1 MLFPKTL
8 ISVIAALAITS
19 TSVSASPITHPDSP
33 SGLDKRA
40 FGGYNDW
47 SCKPSPSYPYPI
59 VMTHGLGGNSG
70 EWVYMATRFAA
81 KGYCAFTLDY
91 GHLDSVPFLNGLDDL
106 RTSANQLAAFVDKV
120 LNATGASKVDIL
132 GHSEGST
139 LPRVYFKYNNGGA
152 KTRKFAGIGSNSYGT
167 TLASLTTLMESLGL
181 HNEVEGVLNPL
192 CKACFQLIVG
202 APFLEEL
209 NTPNDTVPGVQ
220 YLMIVSKYDPLVTP
234 YQNGWLKDNNPNVK
248 NQLVQDWCAADLVGH
263 IAQATDVTII
273 FNGIHNFFSDNGK
286 TASCLSVVT

>member
-1 MLFPKTL
+1 MIFRKTL
-8 ISVIAALAITS
+8 ISAAAAALTIAS
-19 TSVSASPITHPDSP
+19 TSVSASPIAHPDS
-33 SGLDKRA
+33 SFGLDKRA

-47 SCKPSPSYPYPI
+47 NCKPSSSYPYPI

-81 KGYCAFTLDY
+81 KGYCTFALDY
-91 GHLDSVPFLNGLDDL
+91 GHLNEVPFLNGLDDL
-106 RTSANQLAAFVDKV
+106 RTSANQLSDFVDKV
-120 LNATGASKVDIL
+120 LIATGAPKVDIL

-139 LPRVYFKYNNGGA
+139 LPRVYFKYNNGDA
-152 KTRKFAGIGSNSYGT
+152 KTRKFAGIDSNSYGT
-167 TLASLTTLMESLGL
+167 TLSSLTTLMESLGL
-181 HNEVEGVLNPL
+181 HDVVEGVLNPV

-220 YLMIVSKYDPLVTP
+220 YLMIASKYDPLVTP
-234 YQNGWLKDNNPNVK
+234 YQSGWLKDNNPNVK
-248 NQLVQDWCAADLVGH
+248 NQLVQDWCALDFVGH
-263 IAQATDVTII
+263 IAQATDAVI
-273 FNGIHNFFSDNGK
+273 FNGVHNFFSDNGK

>member
-1 MLFPKTL
+1 MLFHKTL
-8 ISVIAALAITS
+8 ISAVAALAIAS
-19 TSVSASPITHPDSP
+19 ASVSASPVAHPASL
-33 SGLDKRA
+33 SNLDKRA

-47 SCKPSPSYPYPI
+47 NCKPSSSYPYPI
-59 VMTHGLGGNSG
+59 VMIHGLGGNSV

-91 GHLDSVPFLNGLDDL
+91 GHLEEVPFLNGLDDL
-106 RTSANQLAAFVDKV
+106 RISANQLSEFVDKV
-120 LNATGASKVDIL
+120 LTATGASKVDIL

-152 KTRKFAGIGSNSYGT
+152 KTK
-167 TLASLTTLMESLGL
+167 SLGL
-181 HNEVEGVLNPL
+181 HNAVEGVLDL
-192 CKACFQLIVG
+192 VCKACFQLIVG
-202 APFLEEL
+202 SPFLKEL

-220 YLMIVSKYDPLVTP
+220 YLMIASKYDPLVTP
-234 YQNGWLKDNNPNVK
+234 YQNGWLKDSNPNVK

-263 IAQATDVTII
+263 IAQAFDVTII